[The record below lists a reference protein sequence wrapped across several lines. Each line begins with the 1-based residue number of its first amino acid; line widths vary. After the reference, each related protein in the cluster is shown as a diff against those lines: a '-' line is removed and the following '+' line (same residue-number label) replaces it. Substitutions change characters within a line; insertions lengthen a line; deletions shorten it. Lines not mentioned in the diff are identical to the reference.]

1 MTTNINEENWTQI
14 KETILMINVA
24 VARIEHAMVD
34 SNDSFTT
41 LSTSFVKIIEAAEK
55 ITLESK
61 NLEDSPGKTKI
72 DENCKDISQRIGSS
86 IIDFQFY
93 DRLSQRVSSV
103 SKTLNALTDIL
114 KDPNKIHTQD
124 DWNKLQEMVRS
135 KYTLDADQELLD
147 AILNGASIEEALKTT
162 ATDKTEEEIEL
173 F

>member
-1 MTTNINEENWTQI
+1 MTTNINEENWSQI

-61 NLEDSPGKTKI
+61 NLEDSPSKTKI

-93 DRLSQRVSSV
+93 DRLSQRVSNV

-114 KDPNKIHTQD
+114 KDPNKTHTQD
-124 DWNKLQEMVRS
+124 EWNKLQEMVRS
-135 KYTLDADQELLD
+135 KYTLDADHDLLD
-147 AILNGASIEEALKTT
+147 AVLNGASVEEALKTT
-162 ATDKTEEEIEL
+162 AADKTEEDIEL